1 MNQRASDK
9 IFTFKN
15 IFGSILI
22 VASLL
27 WRFGIGEASDVVFIL
42 VFGFGCFL
50 VSEQPLVNFV
60 NEVLG
65 KLRGKNDS

>member
-1 MNQRASDK
+1 MNQRVSDK
-9 IFTFKN
+9 VFTFKN
-15 IFGSILI
+15 IFGFILI